1 MMSGQVNARL
11 EPTLDV
17 SIHGPTG
24 ISRTVSTLIDT
35 GFGGELRLPITTIR
49 VLALPLSGRV
59 AGVLADGTITLFD
72 VYRAQVDWDGGRR
85 SIDVQV
91 SNAQPLLGTELL
103 AGYDLS
109 VRMTVGGP
117 VTVTTIP

>member
-17 SIHGPTG
+17 SIHGPTN
-24 ISRTVSTLIDT
+24 ISQTVSTLIDT
-35 GFGGELRLPITTIR
+35 GFGGELTLPISTIR

-103 AGYDLS
+103 AGYHLS

-117 VTVTTIP
+117 VTITTIP

>member
-1 MMSGQVNARL
+1 MLGQVNARL

-35 GFGGELRLPITTIR
+35 GFGGELTLPISTIR
-49 VLALPLSGRV
+49 VMALPLSGRV
-59 AGVLADGTITLFD
+59 AGVLADGTISLFD

-109 VRMTVGGP
+109 IRLTAGG
-117 VTVTTIP
+117 TLTITAVP

>member
-35 GFGGELRLPITTIR
+35 GFGGELTLPISTIR
-49 VLALPLSGRV
+49 VLALPLSGASR
-59 AGVLADGTITLFD
+59 GVLADGTITLFD
-72 VYRAQVDWDGGRR
+72 VYRAEAEWDGVQRP
-85 SIDVQV
+85 IDVQV

-109 VRMTVGGP
+109 IRMTVGG
-117 VTVTTIP
+117 TVTITAVP